1 MIQLSATATT
11 SSAKAALALVVV
23 FASVGIGAS
32 ASLDGA
38 SQRLAQVV
46 ASDAAPVTVALPFA
60 FAAEAGSTDAAPAA
74 GHHSGASTARNR
86 SLASRDGVLA
96 VTSATSTGEAARLRP
111 VMISPAARDL
121 GSEYP
126 RLLEAALSEVVPRV
140 SACFSQV
147 REFAIAADDD
157 ILVVEVWTSL
167 GVAEALGALADFDE
181 TWTLR
186 DGLDWGANLVVVA
199 RYV

>member
-1 MIQLSATATT
+1 
-11 SSAKAALALVVV
+11 
-23 FASVGIGAS
+23 
-32 ASLDGA
+32 
-38 SQRLAQVV
+38 
-46 ASDAAPVTVALPFA
+46 
-60 FAAEAGSTDAAPAA
+60 
-74 GHHSGASTARNR
+74 
-86 SLASRDGVLA
+86 
-96 VTSATSTGEAARLRP
+96 
-111 VMISPAARDL
+111 MISPAARDL